1 MAVGFV
7 GLDDTVPADNSFIG
21 DGAEQIRN
29 VKQAL
34 NTAFPAVTGEITKPS
49 GYGPVEG
56 STQPTQ
62 ADYSQLFTDMEDIVN
77 PAQANSTIIPIGTI
91 VMWSGNDWNET
102 LKQTINNIGWY
113 ECDGGQYNGRV
124 TPNLVNRFVKGWDD
138 QGNTGGNV
146 GTPAAPSSAIETS
159 TSYEIGTTTEK
170 AIAKNY
176 TLVES
181 NIPAHRHNLTLGLTG
196 PESDQIN
203 PATYFINSATDTIA
217 SAAQAGSFDGEYNL
231 AYDPTRRNVEANTG
245 QSSKYG
251 NDNPDALDL
260 GLTSD
265 QFEHSHQL
273 DATGLE
279 PANEAVIF
287 LMYCGVV

>member
-7 GLDDTVPADNSFIG
+7 GLDDAIPADNSFIG

-62 ADYSQLFTDMEDIVN
+62 ADYSQLFTDMEGVVN
-77 PAQANSTIIPIGTI
+77 PAQENSKIIPIGTI
-91 VMWSGNDWNET
+91 VMWSGNDWDT
-102 LKQTINNIGWY
+102 KKGDINDLGWH
-113 ECDGGQYNGRV
+113 ECDGGAHNGIQ
-124 TPNLVNRFVKGWDD
+124 TPNLINRFAKGWD
-138 QGNTGGNV
+138 GLGPNGGNV
-146 GTPAAPSSAIETS
+146 STPSSPSAAIETS
-159 TSYEIGTTTEK
+159 TAYDIGTTTEK
-170 AIAKNY
+170 AIVKNY
-176 TLVES
+176 TLVEA

-196 PESDQIN
+196 PESDAIN

-231 AYDPTRRNVEANTG
+231 AYDPARRNVEANTG

-251 NDNPDALDL
+251 NDTPDALDL

-273 DATGLE
+273 DASGVE
-279 PANEAVIF
+279 PANVAVIF